1 MTPPRPVMVALD
13 GSDKD
18 ARAIAV
24 AMAVAKLSESALHF
38 VRVIPDPAHLATV
51 AAAGLLYDADAE
63 QAAATASLESATA
76 TADAGSDRTNSAA
89 LIQAKDVA
97 AAVMQHAAERNA
109 LLIVMATRAPG
120 GVSRA
125 LLGSVADK
133 ITRESSHPV
142 VLVPPGAAYLAGKDP
157 SVARVLVPLDDSSLS
172 FRSLE
177 FLIGL
182 PKATEVSYALVEV
195 VDQEWKRKPAE
206 ARLAASA
213 EWLRSRGARAV
224 DAAVLI
230 APDPAAAIL
239 GAVRDALPTMIVMST
254 RGAGGLG
261 RLVLGSVAQG
271 VVRGSELPVLLL
283 TPRVLASMPSTSREE
298 PAAPGSRSLP

>member
-1 MTPPRPVMVALD
+1 MTPMRPVMVALD

-24 AMAVAKLSESALHF
+24 GMAVARLSESALHF
-38 VRVIPDPAHLATV
+38 VRVIPDPVHVARV
-51 AAAGLLYDADAE
+51 AAAGLLYDVDAE
-63 QAAATASLESATA
+63 QAAGRASLESATA
-76 TADAGSDRTNSAA
+76 TANAVPGRTSSAA
-89 LIQAKDVA
+89 LLQAKDVA
-97 AAVMQHAAERNA
+97 AALMQHATERGA
-109 LLIVMATRAPG
+109 LVIVMATRAPG

-125 LLGSVADK
+125 LLGSVADQ

-177 FLIGL
+177 FLIEL
-182 PKATEVSYALVEV
+182 PKATDLSYALVEV
-195 VDQEWKRKPAE
+195 VDQDWKLKPAE

-224 DAAVLI
+224 EAAVLL
-230 APDPAAAIL
+230 APDPAAAIV
-239 GAVRDALPTMIVMST
+239 GAVRDALPNMIVMST

-298 PAAPGSRSLP
+298 PAAPASRSSP